1 MRATVHN
8 LSLQGI
14 TGIFIGLIFSA
25 CIFLIQSLIIQYQS
39 GLAVSMLPIS
49 IFEWVIILIWLIFI
63 IVAYIF
69 TTTINKKRRKKNDL
83 KGWEPRSKKIRLIF
97 VIQTLISLVITY
109 YFIQT
114 GMLKIIIPT
123 ILLFYG
129 VACIT
134 VKKLTSG
141 PSGVLGLFFVMQ
153 SIFAL
158 LVPEAQFILAYT
170 SFGIFHIIYGLLFY
184 LKKNYNPST

>member
-97 VIQTLISLVITY
+97 LIQTLISLVITY
-109 YFIQT
+109 YLIQT

-134 VKKLTSG
+134 VKKLTGG

-184 LKKNYNPST
+184 LKKKL